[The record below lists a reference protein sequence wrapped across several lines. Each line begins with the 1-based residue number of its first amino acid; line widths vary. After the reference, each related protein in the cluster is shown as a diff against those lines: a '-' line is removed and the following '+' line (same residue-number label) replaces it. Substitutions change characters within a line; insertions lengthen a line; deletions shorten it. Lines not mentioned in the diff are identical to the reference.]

1 MIKSFPIVP
10 HESIELF
17 RTMWNK
23 DQDRKYVNWY
33 DSDDQ
38 APDESKEIIDER
50 INILSGTPEFDAVET
65 LIKEIRPETTN
76 FWAAYQR
83 QSKPHNIHLDDLEGF
98 TETMVIPLNHDPL
111 AKVLVWKKR
120 VENVNE
126 LRDLL
131 IKWGNDEDAV
141 PVNPNLHN
149 EYDIDHTRDPNN
161 GRFFGEYM
169 ELLGDFSYELGTI
182 NHFPSFNLHCS
193 SDWTKIPGQKFK
205 ELVII
210 HTN

>member
-1 MIKSFPIVP
+1 MINTYNIVP
-10 HESIELF
+10 QETIDLCKKLWV
-17 RTMWNK
+17 T
-23 DQDRKYVNWY
+23 DQNRKFVNWY

-38 APDESKEIIDER
+38 SKFDADIIDER
-50 INILSGTPEFDAVET
+50 IEILPGSNEFKMLSNIV
-65 LIKEIRPETTN
+65 KEIRPEASKI
-76 FWAAYQR
+76 WAAYQR

-111 AKVLVWKKR
+111 AKVLVWKQKFES
-120 VENVNE
+120 VERFRNFLSE
-126 LRDLL
+126 
-131 IKWGNDEDAV
+131 WGSHEDAI

-161 GRFFGEYM
+161 GRYLGEYM
-169 ELLGDFSYELGTI
+169 ELLGDFSYDLGTI

-193 SDWTKIPGQKFK
+193 SDWTKIPNQKFK